1 MRMNSMPRAAV
12 PEMAIAVYWSAASIF
27 RTSRLAM

>member
-12 PEMAIAVYWSAASIF
+12 PDIAIAVKWSAASIF
-27 RTSRLAM
+27 RMSRLAM